1 MVIKSKSHS
10 RVTYLDTNNFYWA
23 IDSVYGSN
31 LESGNLAKRFHTN
44 NQQKC
49 VDCLKPRSDKY
60 ERNVKNVVV
69 ITFMCLI
76 IKVFHL

>member
-10 RVTYLDTNNFYWA
+10 RVTYLNTNNFHCA

-31 LESGNLAKRFHTN
+31 LESGNLAKRFHKN

-49 VDCLKPRSDKY
+49 VDCLKPR
-60 ERNVKNVVV
+60 
-69 ITFMCLI
+69 
-76 IKVFHL
+76 

>member
-49 VDCLKPRSDKY
+49 VDCLKP
-60 ERNVKNVVV
+60 V
-69 ITFMCLI
+69 
-76 IKVFHL
+76 